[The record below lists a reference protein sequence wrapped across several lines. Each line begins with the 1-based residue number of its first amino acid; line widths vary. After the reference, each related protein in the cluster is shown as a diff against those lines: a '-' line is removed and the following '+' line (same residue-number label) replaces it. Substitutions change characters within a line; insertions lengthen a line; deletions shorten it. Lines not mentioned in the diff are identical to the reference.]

1 MVSNNVFT
9 GLLQGTV
16 HEITCD
22 MRKRLHLWHQ
32 SFRISSPFGSYR
44 LLSFTHFALYVQVIF
59 YYQYLVKEIL
69 KQTHSSNF
77 FQKRQPHADLQCSV
91 NPTEPEH
98 SFNHKNRAR
107 FSSAQHIKDIRGSS
121 VQKCDE
127 LFATCSLP
135 VFILEVMRDRSMRRG
150 GRIGVDVFV
159 VLVFFLSKG
168 LLILER
174 GAKIP
179 EKN

>member
-1 MVSNNVFT
+1 MYSLVSSR
-9 GLLQGTV
+9 GLCMRLPVTWGNAC
-16 HEITCD
+16 TCD
-22 MRKRLHLWHQ
+22 IKVSAFLHPLGPTGYSVSPILHFTFKSYFIISTLWKK
-32 SFRISSPFGSYR
+32 SSSK
-44 LLSFTHFALYVQVIF
+44 H
-59 YYQYLVKEIL
+59 IL
-69 KQTHSSNF
+69 QIF